1 MDISR
6 LRYSNGFLLWK
17 FIQLSPFA
25 GKIWRLGRNK
35 YEQIAFVL

>member
-1 MDISR
+1 MDISS

-25 GKIWRLGRNK
+25 KKIWRLGRNK